1 MTHSIFARI
10 ATLRR
15 CPLRRLAP
23 RVRRPQPPKRWPCR
37 PFYKVGI
44 CSLLLLC
51 AACDI
56 LEEDISDRPIE
67 IVGPACGAE
76 LSPGEV
82 TFRWEAVEGASGYAL
97 RVVTPSFA
105 EAGRIVADTLLQ
117 ADTLGLAR
125 SYGCRL
131 TLEAGRYEW
140 TVAAFN
146 AGYETRSATLQ
157 LTVAAEPEPEEPERP
172 EPPDDDSEEP
182 AGETAA
188 FTGMPIERNALH
200 FLAGISTGEAVRRRR
215 RCCTNSGELQSAAGG
230 GGERPTALGAVES
243 SRRNSIGITDSSPLP

>member
-1 MTHSIFARI
+1 M
-10 ATLRR
+10 
-15 CPLRRLAP
+15 
-23 RVRRPQPPKRWPCR
+23 RRPQPPKRWPCR
-37 PFYKVGI
+37 PFHKVGI
-44 CSLLLLC
+44 CSFLLLC

-105 EAGRIVADTLLQ
+105 EAGRIVADTLLA

-125 SYGCRL
+125 SYGCHLR
-131 TLEAGRYEW
+131 LEAGRYEW
-140 TVAAFN
+140 MVAAFN
-146 AGYETRSATLQ
+146 AGYETSSPALQ

-188 FTGMPIERNALH
+188 FTGMPTGKTAPH
-200 FLAGISTGEAVRRRR
+200 FPAGISTGEAVHRRRR
-215 RCCTNSGELQSAAGG
+215 RCTSSGELQSAAGG
-230 GGERPTALGAVES
+230 GSELPTALGAVES
-243 SRRNSIGITDSSPLP
+243 SRRNSIGITDSFPLP

>member
-1 MTHSIFARI
+1 M
-10 ATLRR
+10 
-15 CPLRRLAP
+15 
-23 RVRRPQPPKRWPCR
+23 RRPQPPKRWPCR
-37 PFYKVGI
+37 PFHKAGI

-51 AACDI
+51 AACEI

-67 IVGPACGAE
+67 IVGPACGATVP
-76 LSPGEV
+76 PGQ
-82 TFRWEAVEGASGYAL
+82 TLFRWRAVDRATGYAL
-97 RVVTPSFA
+97 CVAA
-105 EAGRIVADTLLQ
+105 EGRIVADTLVQ
-117 ADTLGLAR
+117 ADTLGLAH

-188 FTGMPIERNALH
+188 FTGMPTGKTAPH
-200 FLAGISTGEAVRRRR
+200 FPAGISTGEAVRRRR

>member
-1 MTHSIFARI
+1 MNESRFTHF

-15 CPLRRLAP
+15 CPLRQLASSM
-23 RVRRPQPPKRWPCR
+23 RRPQPPKRSLWPI
-37 PFYKVGI
+37 GI
-44 CSLLLLC
+44 FLSLLLGVS
-51 AACDI
+51 CDI

-67 IVGPACGAE
+67 IVVPACGAE
-76 LSPGEV
+76 LPPGEV

-105 EAGRIVADTLLQ
+105 EADRIVADTLLQ

-157 LTVAAEPEPEEPERP
+157 LTVAAEPVPEEPEKSDNP
-172 EPPDDDSEEP
+172 ESAEP
-182 AGETAA
+182 
-188 FTGMPIERNALH
+188 
-200 FLAGISTGEAVRRRR
+200 
-215 RCCTNSGELQSAAGG
+215 
-230 GGERPTALGAVES
+230 
-243 SRRNSIGITDSSPLP
+243 